1 MVQTPDWSAT
11 PKGEATAARIR
22 EVALDQF
29 SRLGFE
35 RVTMGGI
42 AKAAK
47 VSQPTL
53 HYHFQDKAHLWR
65 SAMLALSAVI
75 AEEERLMLAAR
86 DMPAIDQLRLAMR
99 LFLQISWK
107 HPALGRIVALEG
119 MAGGERL
126 EWLDR
131 HLIGP
136 RNRRLAQTV
145 REAVA
150 DGDLK
155 PFPVEQLVITL
166 QTAAVGVINLAPLLR
181 AGFGVEPDTPAARA
195 AHEVM
200 IVEAVLGG
208 FLTEKSRAKTEE
220 RP

>member
-1 MVQTPDWSAT
+1 
-11 PKGEATAARIR
+11 
-22 EVALDQF
+22 
-29 SRLGFE
+29 
-35 RVTMGGI
+35 
-42 AKAAK
+42 
-47 VSQPTL
+47 
-53 HYHFQDKAHLWR
+53 
-65 SAMLALSAVI
+65 
-75 AEEERLMLAAR
+75 
-86 DMPAIDQLRLAMR
+86 
-99 LFLQISWK
+99 
-107 HPALGRIVALEG
+107 

-131 HLIGP
+131 HLVGP
-136 RNRRLAQTV
+136 RNRRLAETV

-155 PFPVEQLVITL
+155 PFPADQLVITL

-181 AGFGVEPDTPAARA
+181 ASFGVEPDTPAARA

>member
-1 MVQTPDWSAT
+1 MSDTAAWPIT

-47 VSQPTL
+47 VSQPAL
-53 HYHFQDKAHLWR
+53 HYHFQDKAQLWR
-65 SAMLALSAVI
+65 ASMLALAAVI
-75 AEEERLMLAAR
+75 AEEERLMNAAR
-86 DMPAIDQLRLAMR
+86 DLPALTQLRMAMR
-99 LFLQISWK
+99 LFLQISWN

-126 EWLDR
+126 EWLNR

-136 RNRRLAQTV
+136 RNRRLVKLARQ
-145 REAVA
+145 AID
-150 DGDLK
+150 DGDLR
-155 PFPVEQLVITL
+155 PFPPELLIITL
-166 QTAAVGVINLAPLLR
+166 QTGGVGVINLAPLLR
-181 AGFGVEPDTPAARA
+181 DAFGFEPDEPAARA
-195 AHEVM
+195 AHEDM
-200 IVEAVLGG
+200 ILEAVLGG
-208 FLTEKSRAKTEE
+208 FLTEKGRARETA
-220 RP
+220 R